1 MDNFDETKSDTSN
14 NSFYIE
20 NVPLNLRGRSEWWEL
35 KHNEIKIT
43 KEIGKGTCGIVYKIK
58 WRGLDCVSKCLINK
72 ENETDY
78 NDLLNEISIISHL
91 RHPNLVLFLGACTI
105 KEPLMLLYEYIEL
118 GTIENYFNNMA
129 KKNNKTVWKPKNNVK
144 KKWLIELSQAVYFLH
159 SCYYPIMHRDL
170 KPSNI
175 LLTNNLDIKITDF
188 GLSKILKNNS
198 SYKMSGCTGTLRYMA
213 PEILKDN
220 NYNYDLK
227 IDVYSLSLNF
237 WYIFT
242 GKIPFSEIKELQNI
256 NRLIIFGY
264 RPNLCEIKNTEIC
277 KLLDK
282 MWNVIPENR
291 PNMSEVL
298 NIVTNIDYNI
308 KNNKCIKFRNIF
320 N

>member
-1 MDNFDETKSDTSN
+1 MNNFDETKSDTSN

-72 ENETDY
+72 DNETDY

-159 SCYYPIMHRDL
+159 SCYYPIMHRGL

-291 PNMSEVL
+291 PNMLEVL